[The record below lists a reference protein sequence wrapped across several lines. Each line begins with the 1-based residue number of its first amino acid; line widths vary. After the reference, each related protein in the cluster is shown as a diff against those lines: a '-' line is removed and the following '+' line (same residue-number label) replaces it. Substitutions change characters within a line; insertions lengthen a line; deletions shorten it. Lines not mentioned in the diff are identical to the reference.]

1 VPFEVAVQEIHKVV
15 GSAFA
20 NLAFTGSPP
29 GFGKSCIDMIAAKV
43 SDGSP
48 VEGET
53 LLPTGI
59 LDFIMNLVKQILD
72 PK

>member
-1 VPFEVAVQEIHKVV
+1 VPFEIAVQEIDKVV

-20 NLAFTGSPP
+20 NLAFAGSPP
-29 GFGKSCIDMIAAKV
+29 GFGESCTDMIAAKV